1 MRGKGHH
8 LSNPDRVNSMSEQ
21 RFDKEFYDLNDWQLA
36 AFCAAISERMFPN
49 FTLFANLME
58 FGDAAKLRTILD
70 GIWDHLGNTGAKMNF
85 DVQLDNV
92 EANMPN
98 LDEYDMYGASPAL
111 DAVVALFSTLNSVI
125 AADAG
130 EVISVA
136 NMSREAVAG
145 FIEMSADDQMS
156 DDELVKYINTHDLME
171 QEEDFQADILEIIQD
186 DLPRSEALAEL
197 RELAQNDGYSNLGI
211 SSGE

>member
-1 MRGKGHH
+1 
-8 LSNPDRVNSMSEQ
+8 MSDQ

-49 FTLFANLME
+49 FALFSNLIE
-58 FGDAAKLRTILD
+58 FGDADKLRTILN
-70 GIWDHLGNTGAKMNF
+70 GVWDYLNNSGAKMNF

-92 EANMPN
+92 EDNMPD
-98 LDEYDMYGASPAL
+98 LDEFDMYGASPAL
-111 DAVVALFSTLNSVI
+111 DAVVALFSTLNTII
-125 AADAG
+125 AADAS

-145 FIEMSADDQMS
+145 FIDMGADDQMS
-156 DDELVKYINTHDLME
+156 DDELVRFINTHDLMV

-186 DLPRSEALAEL
+186 DLSRAEAWL
-197 RELAQNDGYSNLGI
+197 NCVN
-211 SSGE
+211 